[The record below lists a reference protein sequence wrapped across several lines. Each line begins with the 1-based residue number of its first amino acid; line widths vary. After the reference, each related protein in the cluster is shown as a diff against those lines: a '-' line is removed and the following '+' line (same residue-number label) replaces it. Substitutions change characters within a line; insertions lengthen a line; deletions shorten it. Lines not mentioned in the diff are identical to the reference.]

1 MEDVDFDMQTQSL
14 LLQSADWFL
23 HGTLKGM
30 IQEKLNMDL
39 TQRLEQ
45 SREMARK
52 VIAQVQLVDHVL
64 LKGDI
69 KTLKFSDVLVQK
81 DKISI
86 QVYTEGESAIFFQ

>member
-1 MEDVDFDMQTQSL
+1 VEDVDFDMQTQSL